1 MRLLAFDV
9 TAAACSAAVLGG
21 SGEVLAHAAR
31 MAERGHSELL
41 MPMLRDVL
49 GAAGTKVGDLGL
61 IAVTTGPGTFTG
73 IRIGLAAAR
82 GLALAGGVP
91 LLGVT
96 SFDAVAAAVATEERA
111 GRPLVLAID
120 SRRADLFVQ
129 AFGADVRAP
138 AAVPPDGL
146 GHWAPAGP
154 LLVAGD
160 AAAAAA
166 DVLRAAGREASL
178 ARWQGPPDAVHV
190 ARAALAGWQPNL
202 SMPPPAPFYLRAPD
216 VTRPP
221 AAARAAG

>member
-9 TAAACSAAVLGG
+9 TAAACSAAVLGD

-49 GAAGTKVGDLGL
+49 GTAGTRVGALDL

-82 GLALAGGVP
+82 GLSLAGGVP
-91 LLGVT
+91 LRGVT
-96 SFDAVAAAVATEERA
+96 SFEAVAAAVVAEERA
-111 GRPLVLAID
+111 GRPLVVAID

-129 AFGADVRAP
+129 AFGADARAP

-146 GHWAPAGP
+146 AQWAPAGP

-160 AAAAAA
+160 AAAAA
-166 DVLRAAGREASL
+166 VGSLRAAGGEASL
-178 ARWQGPPDAVHV
+178 ARWQGPPDAIHV
-190 ARAALAGWQPNL
+190 ARAALAGWQPGL
-202 SMPPPAPFYLRAPD
+202 PMPPPAPFYLRAPE
-216 VTRPP
+216 VKLPQ
-221 AAARAAG
+221 AAGRAVG